1 MRAAGIRAP
10 LVVDAAGWGRNVEQ
24 LLAAAPRLVQQDPQ
38 TDVLFSWHAWD
49 TEALELAAKGEIP
62 LIIGEFSGTGGLQRG
77 NPLPTLAG

>member
-1 MRAAGIRAP
+1 
-10 LVVDAAGWGRNVEQ
+10 
-24 LLAAAPRLVQQDPQ
+24 
-38 TDVLFSWHAWD
+38 DVLFSWHAWD